1 MLEKLRKIAGE
12 NEYAWKKPLEQMMKM
27 EIDKLGKK
35 LDYVQ
40 ECENTVKELKVFSDP
55 NWIK

>member
-1 MLEKLRKIAGE
+1 
-12 NEYAWKKPLEQMMKM
+12 MMKM
-27 EIDKLGKK
+27 EIDKLEKK

-55 NWIK
+55 N